1 MKGQRRN
8 FTSKLKAKI
17 AIEAI
22 KESQTMA
29 ELSTKHEIHATM
41 ISTWKKTLNDRAEEL
56 FNTKRG
62 RPGLDDGELV
72 DRLYREIGQLQTE
85 LSWLKKKLN
94 S

>member
-17 AIEAI
+17 TLEAI

-41 ISTWKKTLNDRAEEL
+41 ISTWKKVLNDCAEEL

-62 RPGLDDGELV
+62 GP
-72 DRLYREIGQLQTE
+72 
-85 LSWLKKKLN
+85 
-94 S
+94 